1 MAKRLVEAGAD
12 LKAFNQA
19 GQAAIHMACAT
30 GQVGLVNWLIEQ
42 DAAMVN
48 LPDAN
53 QFTPLYHA
61 AINGN
66 RNTIELLNS
75 RDAKLKTGEDEV
87 LAGLFQRVLDDD
99 TGYFERFYEP
109 HDMGGFGGMGIM
121 RMNDDSG
128 NDAWLRH
135 ATRNDAD
142 DGQ

>member
-1 MAKRLVEAGAD
+1 
-12 LKAFNQA
+12 
-19 GQAAIHMACAT
+19 MACAT

-66 RNTIELLNS
+66 RNTTELLNS

-87 LAGLFQRVLDDD
+87 LAGCSNGYWMMIPD
-99 TGYFERFYEP
+99 TLSVFMSHRHGWFWRNG
-109 HDMGGFGGMGIM
+109 H
-121 RMNDDSG
+121 G
-128 NDAWLRH
+128 N
-135 ATRNDAD
+135 
-142 DGQ
+142 GQG